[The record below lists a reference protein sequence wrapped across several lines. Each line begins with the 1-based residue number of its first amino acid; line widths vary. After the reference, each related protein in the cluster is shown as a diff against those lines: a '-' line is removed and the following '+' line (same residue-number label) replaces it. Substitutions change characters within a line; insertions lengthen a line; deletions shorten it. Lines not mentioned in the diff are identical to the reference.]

1 LSSHRAGRLA
11 LLAARRPAYD
21 SGRDFDL
28 GLNTTN
34 TTALAFGIR
43 DYRATDF
50 DRLWE
55 IDQRCFPSGISYTQ
69 MELSGF
75 ITRRNAIT
83 LVGEFHSGEDADV
96 ASAEENPVARI
107 AGFVVAHPIRRKY
120 GRILT
125 LDILAEARR
134 YGLGIKLMTACEER
148 LRAQGCADV
157 YLETAVDNEPAIQL
171 YSKLGYQILRTI
183 PDYYASH
190 SLDAFQMR
198 KHLNSAHPL

>member
-1 LSSHRAGRLA
+1 MLFAVGQ
-11 LLAARRPAYD
+11 PAYD
-21 SGRDFDL
+21 GGRAWAL

-34 TTALAFGIR
+34 RAGLVFCIR

-55 IDQRCFPSGISYTQ
+55 IDQRCFPPGISYTQ
-69 MELSGF
+69 MELGGF

-83 LVGEFHSGEDADV
+83 LVGEFQPGEAGHDGAV
-96 ASAEENPVARI
+96 ASAYANPVDRI

-125 LDILAEARR
+125 LDILPEARR
-134 YGLGIKLMTACEER
+134 YSLGIKLMTACEER
-148 LRAQGCADV
+148 LRSLGCADV
-157 YLETAVDNEPAIQL
+157 YLETAVDNEAAVQL
-171 YSKLGYQILRTI
+171 YSKLGYQILRTL

-198 KHLNSAHPL
+198 KRL

>member
-1 LSSHRAGRLA
+1 
-11 LLAARRPAYD
+11 
-21 SGRDFDL
+21 L

-34 TTALAFGIR
+34 TAGLAFSIR
-43 DYRATDF
+43 DYRASDF

-83 LVGEFHSGEDADV
+83 LVGEFQPGESAHDGADASAGED
-96 ASAEENPVARI
+96 PVARI

-125 LDILAEARR
+125 LDILPEARR

-148 LRAQGCADV
+148 LRSLGCADV
-157 YLETAVDNEPAIQL
+157 YLETAVDNEAAVQL
-171 YSKLGYQILRTI
+171 YGKLGYQILRTV

-190 SLDAFQMR
+190 SLDAYQMR
-198 KHLNSAHPL
+198 KRL